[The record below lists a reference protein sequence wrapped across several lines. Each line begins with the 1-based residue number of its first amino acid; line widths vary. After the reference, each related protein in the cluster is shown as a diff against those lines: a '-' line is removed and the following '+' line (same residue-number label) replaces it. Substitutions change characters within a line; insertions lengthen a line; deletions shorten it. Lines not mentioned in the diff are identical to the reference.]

1 VVSLYFKAAQLR
13 DAETMAYR
21 SLASEHL
28 PDFAGDQLRGLLQ
41 SIWGEQTN
49 LADRA
54 RERTVVLQ
62 RNMPV
67 YGIKSGD
74 IGTVVETYEP
84 DGIEVEF
91 VNGAG
96 KTQALLTLK
105 AEDVRSIAENEIL
118 SVRSLEA
125 A

>member
-1 VVSLYFKAAQLR
+1 MKIK
-13 DAETMAYR
+13 
-21 SLASEHL
+21 
-28 PDFAGDQLRGLLQ
+28 LL
-41 SIWGEQTN
+41 
-49 LADRA
+49 D
-54 RERTVVLQ
+54 TVVLQ
-62 RNMPV
+62 RNMPD

-74 IGTVVETYEP
+74 IGAVVETYEP

-91 VNGAG
+91 INGKG

-105 AEDVRSIAENEIL
+105 VEDVRSIAGNEIL